1 MADLIPSLPKINT
14 VRDCKE
20 CLIYMVKKIE
30 NYNGPALD
38 IIYNEFS
45 IYQGNK
51 IIFDEILKH
60 SQSDVDA
67 RCFFKKMVRELEDMR
82 VPSSNFDWLSD
93 ETVVNFF
100 FFYITTYNYFEDFPS
115 VRLVINKRPMI
126 TFPEKHN
133 SIITKEDKID
143 LITIFFNTWEP
154 SINEKLLIINE
165 IKKAWVKSNAEFPRL
180 FHWLNGKDIEQQNK
194 IIERVLNN
202 FESGK
207 PNIRQVIPTSKN
219 QTIHILK
226 ALFLFW
232 PAHNDTK
239 RVELD
244 RIKKAY
250 KQEKFRESVKD
261 KKVINTYVKNEV
273 KMMLDELAKYNE
285 RNISQEI
292 EFLITQAWDHHMEKK
307 L

>member
-14 VRDCKE
+14 VRDCKA
-20 CLIYMVKKIE
+20 CFIYMARKIE

-38 IIYNEFS
+38 IIYNDFS
-45 IYQGNK
+45 IPQGNK

-67 RCFFKKMVRELEDMR
+67 RYFFKKMVRELEDMR

-100 FFYITTYNYFEDFPS
+100 FFYITTYNYRDHFINVTFFFDGVSIINFP
-115 VRLVINKRPMI
+115 K
-126 TFPEKHN
+126 KYN
-133 SIITKEDKID
+133 SIMTKENKVD
-143 LITIFFNTWEP
+143 LITIFFNVWEI
-154 SINEKLLIINE
+154 SIDTKLNIINE
-165 IKKAWVKSNAEFPRL
+165 IKILWMKGSKEFPNP
-180 FHWLNGKDIEQQNK
+180 FHWLDNKDIEQQKKMTARILKK
-194 IIERVLNN
+194 I
-202 FESGK
+202 ESGAPDISQLNLLK
-207 PNIRQVIPTSKN
+207 SN
-219 QTIHILK
+219 QIIHILK
-226 ALFLFW
+226 AVFLFW
-232 PAHNDTK
+232 PAHDDTK

-292 EFLITQAWDHHMEKK
+292 EFLITQAWEHHMEKK